1 MSSTRLSTP
10 SSPPGFAGVQKVI
23 SHFALDITTNDVA
36 NIIDVDC
43 LWGCDTS
50 PVIGFP
56 VRFPCRPG
64 NVLLLVNL
72 ERGFF
77 FLFFVFFFINRN

>member
-10 SSPPGFAGVQKVI
+10 SSPQGFAGVQKVI
-23 SHFALDITTNDVA
+23 SHFAWDITTNDVA
-36 NIIDVDC
+36 NVIDVDC
-43 LWGCDTS
+43 LWRCVTS

-72 ERGFF
+72 ERGIFF
-77 FLFFVFFFINRN
+77 FFFVFFFS